1 MEEWKV
7 VEGTKGM
14 IEVSSDGR
22 VRSLLR
28 GTPYIL
34 KTQKDSKGYHRLRVT
49 IEREKKSFKL
59 HRIVAQAF
67 VPNPEGLPQ
76 VNHIDGN
83 KSNNTVSN
91 LEWVTNQQNVIH
103 AFSGEHVSVK
113 DMKYV
118 PKRKTVNGRKVYT
131 KQYSVLA
138 NTDRKPN
145 RSNEA
150 RKRAVIAYKDG
161 DQLSF
166 SSIGEAERY
175 FDSRHI
181 VDVLKGRRDHVKG
194 WSFSY
199 AKGGDASC
207 LH

>member
-1 MEEWKV
+1 MERGTQYDTLRKESFMEEWKA

-59 HRIVAQAF
+59 HRMVAQAF

-83 KSNNTVSN
+83 KSNNNVSN
-91 LEWVTNQQNVIH
+91 LEWI
-103 AFSGEHVSVK
+103 S
-113 DMKYV
+113 
-118 PKRKTVNGRKVYT
+118 
-131 KQYSVLA
+131 
-138 NTDRKPN
+138 NTDNAHHAIANGLWESVYAGAMAENERRKK
-145 RSNEA
+145 A
-150 RKRAVIAYKDG
+150 IIAKKG
-161 DQLSF
+161 EETIAF
-166 SSIGEAERY
+166 SSISDAERY
-175 FDSRHI
+175 FGSRHI
-181 VDVLKGRRDHVKG
+181 TDVLKGKRQRVKG
-194 WSFSY
+194 WTFSY
-199 AKGGDASC
+199 VERG
-207 LH
+207 